1 MFLAFHGCWLACD
14 TWTAFRYVLYK
25 HAFQNMSWKGGSM
38 EVAEKRYD
46 DNLKLWHLVQVVL
59 LSFFHVNEASR
70 YVMMPMHQQHI
81 NEATA

>member
-1 MFLAFHGCWLACD
+1 
-14 TWTAFRYVLYK
+14 
-25 HAFQNMSWKGGSM
+25 M

-70 YVMMPMHQQHI
+70 YVMMLMHQQHI